1 MTDRVRAFH
10 DLFEGNALLRYL
22 TAFLVFSLIGGCAS
36 FSPYSVSEATIERHL
51 KDAVAD
57 FDRQQLQSGSPLAL
71 SLKDA
76 NITLGPDGRDV
87 AVIDVAGQVSLNALM
102 VKLPVDIALKV
113 EGSPVYDSKEKAV
126 YIRRLQLLESSVE
139 SSFFKGDL
147 KPVTDNVMRVVAQML
162 ETMPVYR
169 LDESDPTQKMFGLVP
184 LDIRVAPGR
193 LEFVMAE

>member
-1 MTDRVRAFH
+1 MSTWSPPSLSGLKMSNYLKFIV
-10 DLFEGNALLRYL
+10 LALGL
-22 TAFLVFSLIGGCAS
+22 TLLGGCAS

-51 KDAVAD
+51 TEAVAE

-71 SLKDA
+71 SLSSAD
-76 NITLGPDGRDV
+76 ITLGPDGRDV

-102 VKLPVDIALKV
+102 MKLPVDIALKV
-113 EGSPVYDSKEKAV
+113 EGAPVYDSKERAV
-126 YIRRLQLLESSVE
+126 YIRRLQLLESRID

-169 LDESDPTQKMFGLVP
+169 LDESDATQRMFGLVP

-193 LEFVMAE
+193 LEFVMAD